1 MAEIAQQISTD
12 IKQALKADELDLPTL
27 PEIALRI
34 RDEAQSDNVSATSLS
49 KVISE
54 DPGLAAQ
61 LVRTANSP
69 MFMATRAIDDLAQAI
84 SRLGVEY
91 AANIVTGLAMQ
102 QMFQATSELI
112 DQKMRQVWKTSTDVA
127 AWSSLLAK
135 RFTDLRPDQAT
146 LAGLTHSIGVLPILS
161 WAEEN
166 EDLLGDA
173 QTLDRVIES
182 IHPSIGTMILMRWN
196 FAEEIVCVPEGYM
209 APIRQNP
216 DVDYVDLVSAALLL
230 VNRTGPDTPLCDE
243 RWASAPVFAKLGID
257 LKEDA
262 LPLEKLAEQVE
273 AVRGVFGS
281 S

>member
-1 MAEIAQQISTD
+1 MAELAEQISTD
-12 IKQALKADELDLPTL
+12 IRQALKADELDLPTL

-34 RDEAQSDNVSATSLS
+34 RDEAQSDSVSATSLS
-49 KVISE
+49 KVIAG

-69 MFMATRAIDDLAQAI
+69 MFMATRPIDDLAQAI
-84 SRLGVEY
+84 SRLGVDY

-112 DQKMRQVWKTSTDVA
+112 DRKMRQVWQTSTDVA
-127 AWSSLLAK
+127 SWSSLLAK
-135 RFTDLRPDQAT
+135 RFTKLRPDQAT

-166 EDLLGDA
+166 DELLNDS

-182 IHPSIGTMILMRWN
+182 IHPVIGTMILMRWN

-209 APIRQNP
+209 SPVRQTP
-216 DVDYVDLVSAALLL
+216 EVDYVDLVSAALLL
-230 VNRTGPDTPLCDE
+230 VNRTGPETPLCDE
-243 RWASAPVFAKLGID
+243 PWADAPVFARIGVNLT
-257 LKEDA
+257 EDA
-262 LPLEKLAEQVE
+262 LPLEKLTEQVD
-273 AVRGVFGS
+273 AVRGAFS
-281 S
+281 